1 MIFFSG
7 GRKANIYYYLRLL
20 HLSFLAAWN
29 NSTHIRWFI
38 VKLNTLNCTKIMMI
52 YIHLSLVFKNKH
64 CVLLEVQNETKICV
78 LCEVRTET

>member
-1 MIFFSG
+1 
-7 GRKANIYYYLRLL
+7 
-20 HLSFLAAWN
+20 
-29 NSTHIRWFI
+29 
-38 VKLNTLNCTKIMMI
+38 MMI